1 MNNKNRFTW
10 ILYALLFL
18 SMGSCKNKNNIKV
31 TESVAAGAKINLMEY
46 AIKPVWKDTAQ
57 HFIKQGSQYKIVTY
71 ANSYCEPCWN
81 NVLLWKENLKYFKDS
96 PQVSFYCY
104 VHATPQDFELRNADA
119 KLDFPVLLDSRERFK
134 IVNHLGSD
142 PSKLT
147 FLLNSENEVLL
158 IGPPFTKEMREKYL
172 SVISKKNKKHHRKY
186 TKSF

>member
-1 MNNKNRFTW
+1 MV
-10 ILYALLFL
+10 
-18 SMGSCKNKNNIKV
+18 GS
-31 TESVAAGAKINLMEY
+31 KIDLMEY
-46 AIKPVWKDTAQ
+46 AVKSIGNDSCTN
-57 HFIKQGSQYKIVTY
+57 FIKSHSQYKIVTY

-147 FLLNSENEVLL
+147 FLLNSENEILI

-172 SVISKKNKKHHRKY
+172 SVINKKN
-186 TKSF
+186 